1 MMAVYPRL
9 LDETAIGFPV
19 VRVPGNGLGVY
30 QASGEP
36 VWHGSL
42 PGDNAGRRKAD
53 GRSAANGKC
62 GGVKLSWLHRKNRPE
77 VLSGRRGA
85 GGQTQGAVSD
95 LRGKEHRAA
104 PRGRCGDVGRKA
116 PVCLCKES
124 RA

>member
-1 MMAVYPRL
+1 MS
-9 LDETAIGFPV
+9 
-19 VRVPGNGLGVY
+19 GNRLGVY
-30 QASGEP
+30 QASGKP
-36 VWHGSL
+36 VWYGGV
-42 PGDNAGRRKAD
+42 PRDNAGRRKAD

-77 VLSGRRGA
+77 VLSGRWGA
-85 GGQTQGAVSD
+85 GG
-95 LRGKEHRAA
+95 KEHGAA